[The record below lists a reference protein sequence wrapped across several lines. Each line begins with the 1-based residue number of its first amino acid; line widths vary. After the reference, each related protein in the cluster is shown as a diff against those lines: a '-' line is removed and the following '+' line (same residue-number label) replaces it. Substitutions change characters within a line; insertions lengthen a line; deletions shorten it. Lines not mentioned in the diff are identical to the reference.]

1 MSDLIIHPEYLNL
14 KNTLEEIKTIITE
27 KIAKKDHLIFHVC
40 KDIETAYM
48 LKIGHLEFKIFEI
61 NLNIRKIKKEILLIQ
76 KQINLQKKVDLNFIK
91 NQIELEFEK
100 YILELEE
107 KGAKLN
113 LALKRTELRKLSK
126 EESKEI
132 KKVYKQLI
140 FKLHPDLNENITEKE
155 QDLLFQVMDAY
166 EAGNLEK
173 LKVLKVLTSD
183 IPDIVD
189 SGEDTFDKLEEE
201 IKILKINS
209 ELIDKEIEEI
219 KNSYPY
225 NKKDLIDDEEK
236 LEKNKEILESEL
248 ADYIQK
254 HNNYKKKL
262 DDLLKTLDSNSFL

>member
-1 MSDLIIHPEYLNL
+1 MSDLIIPPEYLSL
-14 KNTLEEIKTIITE
+14 KNTLEEIKAIITE
-27 KIAKKDHLIFHVC
+27 KIAKKDHLIFHAC
-40 KDIETAYM
+40 KDIETLYM
-48 LKIGHLEFKIFEI
+48 LKIGHLEFKIFEVK
-61 NLNIRKIKKEILLIQ
+61 LNIRKIKKEILLIQ
-76 KQINLQKKVDLNFIK
+76 KQINLQKDVDLNFIK

-155 QDLLFQVMDAY
+155 QDLLFKVMDAY
-166 EAGNLEK
+166 EAGDLEK
-173 LKVLKVLTSD
+173 LKVLKVLASD
-183 IPDIVD
+183 IPNIVD
-189 SGEDTFDKLEEE
+189 SGEDTFDKLKEE

-209 ELIDKEIEEI
+209 ELIDKEIDEI

-225 NKKDLIDDEEK
+225 NKKNLIDDEEK

-248 ADYIQK
+248 EKHIQE
-254 HNNYKKKL
+254 HENYKKRL
-262 DDLLKTLDSNSFL
+262 DDLLKTLNS